1 MRPLHYIAFG
11 IVAATLLACSFILGR
26 ATAPHILSEMVV
38 DTLTVVR
45 IDTITVERPV
55 YLTRRTV
62 DTLYVPVQ
70 DTSRIHD
77 TLFVTVP
84 RTQAVYGDDTYM
96 AWVSGYKPSLD
107 SISIFM
113 PVKTVEVTRIARD
126 RPPNW
131 GFGIMAGYGARL
143 AEKGVTFSPFI
154 GIGVTYNLLQW

>member
-1 MRPLHYIAFG
+1 M
-11 IVAATLLACSFILGR
+11 
-26 ATAPHILSEMVV
+26 
-38 DTLTVVR
+38 
-45 IDTITVERPV
+45 
-55 YLTRRTV
+55 
-62 DTLYVPVQ
+62 
-70 DTSRIHD
+70 
-77 TLFVTVP
+77 TVP

-154 GIGVTYNLLQW
+154 GIGVTYNFLQW